1 MRFKLLKSNS
11 LRDVCASSNYT
22 TGELAGHAFNNPRQ
36 PGLYGYGHCPKST
49 LAKRFPPCIL
59 RAHFVQTQKC
69 NEQNSKTRRDFP
81 MKTLLRTTIIGLL
94 VCAGYAAVATDINV
108 PHNGATMPQPC
119 GTSGRPGGSGLCLT
133 K

>member
-22 TGELAGHAFNNPRQ
+22 TGELAGHASTT
-36 PGLYGYGHCPKST
+36 PGRLGCTAMDIVRNRRLQSDFHPVYFGRTLSRPKSAT
-49 LAKRFPPCIL
+49 NKTR
-59 RAHFVQTQKC
+59 
-69 NEQNSKTRRDFP
+69 KTRRNFP

-108 PHNGATMPQPC
+108 PHNGAALPGPCQPA
-119 GTSGRPGGSGLCLT
+119 TGRPGGS
-133 K
+133 

>member
-1 MRFKLLKSNS
+1 
-11 LRDVCASSNYT
+11 
-22 TGELAGHAFNNPRQ
+22 
-36 PGLYGYGHCPKST
+36 
-49 LAKRFPPCIL
+49 
-59 RAHFVQTQKC
+59 
-69 NEQNSKTRRDFP
+69 

-119 GTSGRPGGSGLCLT
+119 GTSTRPGPGGSGLCLT

>member
-1 MRFKLLKSNS
+1 MPSTTPGS
-11 LRDVCASSNYT
+11 LGCTAMDIVRNRRLQS
-22 TGELAGHAFNNPRQ
+22 HFQ
-36 PGLYGYGHCPKST
+36 PVYFVRT
-49 LAKRFPPCIL
+49 LRT
-59 RAHFVQTQKC
+59 TQKC

-119 GTSGRPGGSGLCLT
+119 GTSTRPGASGLCLT